1 MIEFNSIREA
11 VRELLVR
18 ELPSRTRVAVEATD
32 IGASS
37 EPEIGIF
44 IPNIKWEEVEIGGV
58 DPYDTTIT
66 INLLLSVSHPDGAPQ
81 AVERRDEF
89 INLVVAA
96 LKTDRRLGGTVL
108 NTTLNAGEM
117 ETAQDTVGYI
127 AAANIT
133 INARIMA

>member
-1 MIEFNSIREA
+1 VIEFNAIREA

-18 ELPSRTRVAVEATD
+18 ELPSRTRVAVEVTD
-32 IGASS
+32 IGAGPD
-37 EPEIGIF
+37 PEVGIF
-44 IPNIKWEEVEIGGV
+44 IPNIKWEEIELGAV
-58 DPYDTTIT
+58 DPYDTTIA

-89 INLVVAA
+89 MNLVIAA
-96 LKTDRRLGGTVL
+96 LKTDRKLGGKVL
-108 NTTLNAGEM
+108 NTTLSAGEM
-117 ETAQDTVGYI
+117 ESAQDTVGYI